1 VSKTIAGKQIGLIFS
16 KNITFTEIM
25 SFTPLQELFQAKT
38 LVRKSTRDLIEVVCK
53 VSELF
58 PAKDPDN
65 YRVVMRKKALSIS
78 SFVSHGTA
86 QTEKKDQ
93 ADHFL
98 AVMHELREL
107 LKLANETF
115 ESRFITEKY
124 LAYLRLSISDVIN
137 ALDKV
142 TKLLGCFE
150 SDEL

>member
-1 VSKTIAGKQIGLIFS
+1 
-16 KNITFTEIM
+16 M
-25 SFTPLQELFQAKT
+25 SLTPLQELIQSKT
-38 LVRKSTRDLIEVVCK
+38 LVRKSTRDLIEVVFK
-53 VSELF
+53 VSDLF
-58 PAKDPDN
+58 PENDKEN

-115 ESRFITEKY
+115 ESRFITDKY
-124 LAYLRLSISDVIN
+124 LAYLRLSISNVIN

-150 SDEL
+150 V